1 MSREF
6 SVRVSEPL
14 ARWVRRCGSATE
26 VIGKIATAAHR
37 GLVDV
42 DVPDPGPGPER
53 LTVRIPKPALPR
65 IRELTYSRKN
75 LVGLRKLILAGYQV
89 NALPAPQPVPCAL
102 SEPEPKSLSYVERC
116 RAMNVRLNERH
127 HEWAM
132 RRAYPDRFKP
142 ATGVMEASVRVSR
155 LRFWSLMAL
164 VPLFFIGLPL
174 LLSWIGKR
182 GAVQAP
188 VRLPVSP
195 WKPASPTGL
204 AGKVWG

>member
-26 VIGKIATAAHR
+26 VIGKIASAAHR

-53 LTVRIPKPALPR
+53 LTVRIPKLALPR

-75 LVGLRKLILAGYQV
+75 LVGLRKLILAGYQE
-89 NALPAPQPVPCAL
+89 NALPVPQPVPRAL
-102 SEPEPKSLSYVERC
+102 PGPEPKSLSYVERC

-132 RRAYPDRFKP
+132 RKRGLPQSFQGRRGLDRGFY
-142 ATGVMEASVRVSR
+142 EA
-155 LRFWSLMAL
+155 FWSA
-164 VPLFFIGLPL
+164 VVGFDGYGPSLF
-174 LLSWIGKR
+174 S
-182 GAVQAP
+182 
-188 VRLPVSP
+188 
-195 WKPASPTGL
+195 
-204 AGKVWG
+204 